1 MNLLGLLRLAYNSL
15 NRNRLRSFL
24 TMLGIIIGV
33 ASVIAML
40 AIGQGSKKSIEEQ
53 ITSIGT
59 NMLFISPESTHRRG
73 VSMGSENTKCLTV
86 KDGDAIKEQCHSV
99 IYVSPIVRGQGQA
112 VAGSKNWP
120 TYIYGVTPDYFYIR
134 NLEIKSGTVFTERD
148 AKISKKVC
156 LIGKTIVDNLF
167 GEGTNPVGKNIR
179 FNKIPFKIIGIIKSK
194 GESTFGSDQD
204 NIIIA
209 PFATVQKR
217 ILAITYTQT
226 IQASTKSKEVTEQ
239 AIDEI
244 EKLLRQRHKLIT
256 SDESDFEIHSQQ
268 EFMNMLSS
276 ASNIMTALLA
286 AIAGISLLVGGIG
299 IMNIMYVSVTE
310 RTREIGLRMAIG
322 EKGRDILLQFLIESI
337 FLSILG
343 GIIGIIL
350 GIVVSNVVSNFMNW
364 PVIITANSIILSFL
378 FCSAIGV
385 FFGWYPA
392 KKASKLNPIDALRY
406 E

>member
-322 EKGRDILLQFLIESI
+322 GKGRDILLQFLIESI

>member
-1 MNLLGLLRLAYNSL
+1 
-15 NRNRLRSFL
+15 
-24 TMLGIIIGV
+24 MLGIIIGV

-53 ITSIGT
+53 ISSMGT
-59 NMLFISPESTHRRG
+59 NMLFIRPESTHRRG
-73 VSMGSENTKCLTV
+73 VSMGSENTKCLTE
-86 KDGDAIKEQCHSV
+86 KDAYAIKKQCHSV
-99 IYVSPIVRGQGQA
+99 IIYVSPIVRSQGQA
-112 VAGSKNWP
+112 VAGSNNWP
-120 TYIYGVTPDYFYIR
+120 TYIYGVTPDYLYIR
-134 NLEIKSGTVFTERD
+134 NLEIKSGIVFTERD

-156 LIGKTIVDNLF
+156 LIGKTVVDNLF
-167 GEGTNPVGKNIR
+167 GEEVNPVGKNIR
-179 FNKIPFKIIGIIKSK
+179 FNKIPFKVIGVLKSK
-194 GESTFGSDQD
+194 GESTFGQDQD

-209 PFATVQKR
+209 PFSTVQKR
-217 ILAITYTQT
+217 ILAITYVQT
-226 IQASTKSKEVTEQ
+226 IQASTKNKEVTEQ
-239 AIDEI
+239 AIDQI
-244 EKLLRQRHKLIT
+244 EKLLRQRHKLIL

-276 ASNIMTALLA
+276 TSNIMTALLA

-310 RTREIGLRMAIG
+310 RTHEIGLRMAIG
-322 EKGRDILLQFLIESI
+322 GKGRDILLQFLIESI

-350 GIVVSNVVSNFMNW
+350 GVIISNVVSNFMNW

-378 FCSAIGV
+378 FCSFIGM